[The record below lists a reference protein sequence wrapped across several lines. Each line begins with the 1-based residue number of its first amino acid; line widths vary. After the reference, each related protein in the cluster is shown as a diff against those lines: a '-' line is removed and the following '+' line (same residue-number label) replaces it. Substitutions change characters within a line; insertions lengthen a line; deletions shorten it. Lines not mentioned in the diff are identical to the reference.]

1 MILQALVNHYE
12 NLAERGKVDQEGW
25 SKAKVSY
32 AINLSKDGK
41 ILGIFSLKQEE
52 ERGKKRVWV
61 PRQIKVPEMVTR
73 SSGVSANFLCDNSK
87 YMLGIE
93 ENGTNQRAHE

>member
-52 ERGKKRVWV
+52 ERGKKRV
-61 PRQIKVPEMVTR
+61 
-73 SSGVSANFLCDNSK
+73 
-87 YMLGIE
+87 
-93 ENGTNQRAHE
+93 